1 MRFAQAHVSFRVAE
15 LQALSELINA
25 QLEILEC
32 RDDVRG

>member
-1 MRFAQAHVSFRVAE
+1 MRFAQTHVSFRIAE
-15 LQALSELINA
+15 LQALSELIDA